1 MLLSCFVHFAGQ
13 VLSTL
18 LSGFVNSKICI
29 RLHVAANLDVM
40 EILNIMLY
48 VEKKFINYPR
58 HCINDP
64 VGVNRDFGI

>member
-1 MLLSCFVHFAGQ
+1 
-13 VLSTL
+13 
-18 LSGFVNSKICI
+18 
-29 RLHVAANLDVM
+29 VAANLDVM